1 MSLRLR
7 LTLLSTL
14 VSAGMSILFGAIAFF
29 TVQHLLYSS
38 IDQNLEKQ
46 AGANI
51 VYILMGSS
59 GGGLDSS
66 RLGSN
71 TSLSSVFFTVY
82 RPDGSFVRVDRQI
95 PFSDALFTRALDGET
110 IKDFSTLS
118 DGIRVRLLIQPITI
132 QNEILGV
139 HLSATPLQMVD
150 ELLKELRN
158 FLIIAGAVL
167 LLAAAGGSFLLT
179 RRALNEVEK
188 VTLKAHQIA
197 ISGDLSQRI
206 REPGTQDEVGNLVS
220 TFNQMLERLQAGFE
234 SQRRFIADS
243 SHELRTPLTV
253 IRSNIN
259 LLQRTSNPEVRR
271 ELFTVTE
278 AEVSRLNR
286 MVNDLLY
293 MAQMQAGYKVKPA
306 LRPVE
311 LDSLLL
317 EIFARARAMAATKDQ
332 RIVLAHE
339 DIATTLGDSDQ
350 LQHLFL
356 NLVDNA
362 VKYTPTG
369 GTVSLGLWNDGDWA
383 RIDVRDTGPGIPA
396 TQVPH
401 IFERFFRTP
410 EARDTERSGSG
421 LGLAIVKSIADAHG
435 ARLQVLGMPGG
446 GTTFRVRLPIYKAV
460 PPQPPPPPQ
469 PENGNANSNGKI
481 ITRVRSKVLVNK
493 D

>member
-1 MSLRLR
+1 
-7 LTLLSTL
+7 
-14 VSAGMSILFGAIAFF
+14 MSIFFGAIAFF

-51 VYILMGSS
+51 IYLLMGTS
-59 GGGLDSS
+59 GNEFNNS
-66 RLGSN
+66 RLNSN
-71 TSLSSVFFTVY
+71 TSVSSVFHTVY
-82 RPDGSFVRVDRQI
+82 NPDGKRIHVDREI

-118 DGIRVRLLIQPITI
+118 DGNRVRLLIQPITY
-132 QNEILGV
+132 NGEIFGV
-139 HLSATPLQMVD
+139 HLAATPFQMVD
-150 ELLKELRN
+150 ELLKELRT

-167 LLAAAGGSFLLT
+167 LIAAAGGAFLLT
-179 RRALNEVEK
+179 GRALNEVEK

-206 REPGTQDEVGNLVS
+206 REPGTEDEVGNLVS
-220 TFNQMLERLQAGFE
+220 TFNQMLQRLQAGFE
-234 SQRRFIADS
+234 LQRRFIADS

-259 LLQRTSNPEVRR
+259 LLKRTNDPEERR
-271 ELFTVTE
+271 ELFAVTE

-293 MAQMQAGYKVKPA
+293 MAQVQAGHKVKPA

-332 RIVLAHE
+332 KVVLAHE

-350 LQHLFL
+350 LQHLLL

-362 VKYTPTG
+362 VKYTPNG
-369 GTVSLGLWNDGDWA
+369 GTVSLGLWNEGDWA
-383 RIDVRDTGPGIPA
+383 RIDVRDTGPGIPES
-396 TQVPH
+396 QVPH
-401 IFERFFRTP
+401 IFERFFRTQ

-435 ARLQVLGMPGG
+435 ARLQVMGMPGG
-446 GTTFRVRLPIYKAV
+446 GTTFRVRLPVYKAV
-460 PPQPPPPPQ
+460 PPHPPQ
-469 PENGNANSNGKI
+469 QEHGNGHDSK
-481 ITRVRSKVLVNK
+481 ITRVRSKALITK